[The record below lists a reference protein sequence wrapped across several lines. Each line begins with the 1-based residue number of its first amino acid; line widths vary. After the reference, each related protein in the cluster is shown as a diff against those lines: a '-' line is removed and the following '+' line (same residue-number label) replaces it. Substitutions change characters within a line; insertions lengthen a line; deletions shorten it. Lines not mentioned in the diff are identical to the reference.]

1 VPGKARFTGRSARR
15 LNLLLALSVVV
26 LLLAFLLLNPDGL
39 LSLGGIQGD
48 LDHARASRD
57 SLEQLRDSL
66 RTQIVL
72 LQSDSAAIEEA
83 VREMLGWGR
92 PDEFIIRFIPPGARR

>member
-1 VPGKARFTGRSARR
+1 MAGKARFPGRSARR
-15 LNLLLALSVVV
+15 FNLLLALSVVV

-48 LDHARASRD
+48 LDGARSSRD
-57 SLEQLRDSL
+57 SLEHLRDSL

-72 LQSDSAAIEEA
+72 LQSDSAAMEEA
-83 VREMLGWGR
+83 VREVLGWGR
-92 PDEFIIRFIPPGARR
+92 PDEFIIRFITPGAGR